1 MGVPS
6 GILGD
11 GRRGD
16 PPHRNVHQEATYE
29 YRREGGISTRIC
41 TVHGGGANSG
51 DEPVGAMVGSRRGK
65 LTGGVNQE
73 EV

>member
-29 YRREGGISTRIC
+29 YRREGGISTSIC
-41 TVHGGGANSG
+41 TVHGGGADAG
-51 DEPVGAMVGSRRGK
+51 DDLDDALVVSRRGK
-65 LTGGVNQE
+65 
-73 EV
+73 

>member
-11 GRRGD
+11 GRRWD
-16 PPHRNVHQEATYE
+16 PLNRSVHQEATYE

-41 TVHGGGANSG
+41 TVHGGGADAG
-51 DEPVGAMVGSRRGK
+51 DEPDGALVGSRRGK
-65 LTGGVNQE
+65 
-73 EV
+73 